1 MNVPIHAKVQCADG
15 ECGETLSVIV
25 NPGNAEVTH
34 VVVAMGKGRRRP
46 QLLVPIEYVT
56 ESTRDL
62 VTLSCSQEELS
73 QMESFIETEYVKGER
88 YIAADPLAA
97 EYMTPYAYASYEVEI
112 PVDMEK
118 VPPGKLAI
126 RRGTQVEATDGRVG
140 QVDELLLDQTGS
152 FVTHF
157 IMSSGHLWGKRDIM
171 VPLSAIDHVGGQDN
185 DTVFLTLD
193 KDELARLPAIPAVRK
208 YRDVEL
214 IARVFDEPGA
224 ANSALEFVQEL
235 HRFQRIRVR
244 SAAVVVKDEN
254 GEVSIKET
262 ADLDV
267 KGGRVLGAITGG
279 LVGLLGGPVGAII
292 GALAGAGVGGAA
304 AKRIDVGLPDAFL
317 EEVQEH
323 LKPGGSALIMLV
335 QSHWAH
341 SVGEE
346 LSGIKGVALQST
358 ISDAVV
364 ERLQSEQAEG

>member
-15 ECGETLSVIV
+15 ECGETLTLIV
-25 NPGNAEVTH
+25 NPVSAEVTH
-34 VVVAMGKGRRRP
+34 VVVATGKGRKRQ

-62 VTLSCSQEELS
+62 VTLSCTQEELG
-73 QMESFIETEYVKGER
+73 QMESFIETQYVKGER
-88 YIAADPLAA
+88 YITGDPMAG
-97 EYMTPYAYASYEVEI
+97 EYMTPYAYASYEVDI
-112 PVDMEK
+112 AVDMEK
-118 VPPGKLAI
+118 VPPGELAI
-126 RRGTQVEATDGRVG
+126 HRGTKVEATDGSVG
-140 QVDELLLDQTGS
+140 KVDELLLDKTGS

-171 VPLSAIDHVGGQDN
+171 VPLSAIDRVGGADN

-193 KDELARLPAIPAVRK
+193 KSELARLPAIPAVRK

-214 IARVFDEPGA
+214 IARVFDEPDA
-224 ANSALEFVQEL
+224 ADRGLEFVQQL
-235 HRFQRIRVR
+235 HREQRIRVR
-244 SAAVVVKDEN
+244 NAAVVIKDEN
-254 GEVSIKET
+254 GEVSITET

-279 LVGLLGGPVGAII
+279 LVGLLGGPVGMVI

-304 AKRIDVGLPDAFL
+304 AKRIDVGLRDTFL

-335 QSHWAH
+335 QAHWAR

-346 LSGIKGVALQST
+346 LSGIKGVALQNT

-364 ERLQSEQAEG
+364 ERLQSEQEEE